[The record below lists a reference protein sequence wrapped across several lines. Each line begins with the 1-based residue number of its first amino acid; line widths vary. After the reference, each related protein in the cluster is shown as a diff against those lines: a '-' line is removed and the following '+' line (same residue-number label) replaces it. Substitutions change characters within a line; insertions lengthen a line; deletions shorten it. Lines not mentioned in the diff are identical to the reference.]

1 MGYDTARRWRA
12 LTRATRIASPLLG
25 RSSTEYSYIVASK
38 PRAAELAR
46 YLAHEYPEDD
56 VKAGLAALY
65 GPIYLDTDTVS
76 TGGVETLKMW
86 GYYAMPGDPCEYLLP
101 PGY

>member
-1 MGYDTARRWRA
+1 MTRLDDGERLRERRGSLLRSLGGRARNRT
-12 LTRATRIASPLLG
+12 L
-25 RSSTEYSYIVASK
+25 YIVASK

-56 VKAGLAALY
+56 VTAGLAALY